1 MYNKILNTLCNFLN
15 NVLEVKNR
23 MVCGYRMVVSVPV
36 VYPHDS
42 MKNLHS
48 ILKSR
53 DITLLWVKESKLWVF
68 SSYVQ
73 M

>member
-15 NVLEVKNR
+15 NVLEVKDR
-23 MVCGYRMVVSVPV
+23 MVCGDRIVASVSV

-42 MKNLHS
+42 MTNLHN

-53 DITLLWVKESKLWVF
+53 DITLLWVRVKAMGFW
-68 SSYVQ
+68 
-73 M
+73 